1 MTAGRFLPTS
11 FFHFIQETY
20 MLDWFKRTARYYNT
34 ILELAALRD
43 EDLNQLG
50 LKRFEIIQEANKQ
63 FMKSYGLHS
72 QAFK

>member
-1 MTAGRFLPTS
+1 
-11 FFHFIQETY
+11 